1 MGYLVSDVSLSE
13 QAWRHWSLLHDLGSS
28 SFTYLKNV
36 TRVSCTIWLRC
47 RVCVSVTSLFVV
59 ALEFDGG
66 AAVVAGAVCLES
78 ARAGV
83 TAAGAAA
90 QLLRSASA
98 QL

>member
-1 MGYLVSDVSLSE
+1 M
-13 QAWRHWSLLHDLGSS
+13 
-28 SFTYLKNV
+28 
-36 TRVSCTIWLRC
+36 C
-47 RVCVSVTSLFVV
+47 VTSLFVV

-98 QL
+98 EL

>member
-1 MGYLVSDVSLSE
+1 MSL
-13 QAWRHWSLLHDLGSS
+13 A
-28 SFTYLKNV
+28 
-36 TRVSCTIWLRC
+36 
-47 RVCVSVTSLFVV
+47 SLFVV

-78 ARAGV
+78 ARARV

-98 QL
+98 RLCNVTSSCLRHANVRCQKMYM